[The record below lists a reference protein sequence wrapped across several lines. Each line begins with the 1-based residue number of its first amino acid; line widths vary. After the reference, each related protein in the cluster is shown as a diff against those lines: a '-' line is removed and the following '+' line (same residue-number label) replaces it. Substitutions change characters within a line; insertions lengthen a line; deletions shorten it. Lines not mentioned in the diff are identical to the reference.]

1 MEGGVTLERLVLT
14 FARDGIQVRVLY
26 RTKAGSNPGAA
37 ARRREVTELAREGLT
52 AALEALDGSAR
63 VDVIGTSGFET
74 REDTLS
80 VEGKA
85 A

>member
-1 MEGGVTLERLVLT
+1 MSGQLQRIILT
-14 FARDGIQVRVLY
+14 FARDGIQVRTLY
-26 RTKAGSNPGAA
+26 RSKAGPGPGTKARA
-37 ARRREVTELAREGLT
+37 REVTELTREGLT
-52 AALEALDGSAR
+52 VALEALDGSAR
-63 VDVIGTSGFET
+63 VDVIGTSGFTT